1 MQHCILIRAPGASDE
16 IMNEIQ
22 ILGSQKVQEK
32 LESSYGEK
40 PEEVEDYDES
50 VNSWNPRPGILGRS
64 DIPEEY
70 LPQNPSYPYGALRI
84 KDLLKEWQDEID
96 EEYETRDEGDYEEA
110 SNPSYAYGA
119 LGNKFQ
125 IDSVVVE
132 AADP

>member
-1 MQHCILIRAPGASDE
+1 MK
-16 IMNEIQ
+16 Q
-22 ILGSQKVQEK
+22 IKIVGSEKVQEK

-40 PEEVEDYDES
+40 PDEAEEYDES
-50 VNSWNPRPGILGRS
+50 VNSWDPRPGTQGRS

-84 KDLLKEWQDEID
+84 KDLLKEWQDELD
-96 EEYETRDEGDYEEA
+96 EDYRTKEESDYEEEEEA

-119 LGNKFQ
+119 LGTRFQ

-132 AADP
+132 AGDP